1 MNSNTSFDFPCA
13 CKRTTPLRRIS
24 ILTKKKNIPHQIYI
38 LIFYASIFHLMC
50 YSDLRQGNLLQVL
63 DLLFAGVHL
72 RLDLDLIFVLFV
84 LA

>member
-50 YSDLRQGNLLQVL
+50 YSDFSVVS
-63 DLLFAGVHL
+63 FARV
-72 RLDLDLIFVLFV
+72 LIFISFSWEVFSC
-84 LA
+84 